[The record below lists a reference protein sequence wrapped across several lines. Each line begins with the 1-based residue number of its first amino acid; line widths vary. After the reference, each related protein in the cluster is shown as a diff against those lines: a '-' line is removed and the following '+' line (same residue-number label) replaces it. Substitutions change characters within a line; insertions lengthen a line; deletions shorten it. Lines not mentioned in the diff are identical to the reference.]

1 MQKGERTRASGLSLS
16 LSLSLSLALFL
27 SSKRR
32 FQEPLREERKAISNV
47 RKAAKDT
54 KVKGRMKRTK
64 EGGREGGVKG
74 NDLIVKRRGG
84 GCQWQIKVDGA
95 KAGLSEAAWEN

>member
-1 MQKGERTRASGLSLS
+1 MQMQKKGKGTREDDDEGLITR
-16 LSLSLSLALFL
+16 SLAL

-64 EGGREGGVKG
+64 EGGREV
-74 NDLIVKRRGG
+74 
-84 GCQWQIKVDGA
+84 
-95 KAGLSEAAWEN
+95 

>member
-1 MQKGERTRASGLSLS
+1 MQMQKGERTRASGLSLS

-64 EGGREGGVKG
+64 EGGREGGRC
-74 NDLIVKRRGG
+74 KRKRPDS
-84 GCQWQIKVDGA
+84 QTTRRRMPMA
-95 KAGLSEAAWEN
+95 N